1 MFRRV
6 ILAVLLLAL
15 SLAADKKPKGAPLA
29 LLTDQTADI
38 QNLAVSSAAQ
48 PCTNYAWAI
57 AVETMLRIQNVPLDQ
72 HFWVQKATG
81 GELCIDPT
89 PDLDRLTR
97 ALDGI
102 YTLDDGRKFKLETEV
117 IPGAKAIPADAIG
130 PLKKGI
136 PVLVFW
142 KSHAYVL
149 RGATYDEYIYP
160 NNQRMYQ
167 LKEFRMVDPLAKGK
181 ERSVSFV
188 NGTDDPSEIA
198 AFVTVTATPV
208 TQLPW
213 VRQPNWQNE
222 TKW

>member
-29 LLTDQTADI
+29 MLPDQTADI
-38 QNLAVSSAAQ
+38 QNLAVSMAAQ
-48 PCTNYAWAI
+48 PCTNYGWAI

-81 GELCIDPT
+81 GELCIDPA

-117 IPGAKAIPADAIG
+117 ILGAKATPADAIG

-142 KSHAYVL
+142 KSRAYVL
-149 RGATYDEYIYP
+149 RGATFDEYIYP

-181 ERSVSFV
+181 ERAVAFV
-188 NGTDDPSEIA
+188 NGTDDPAEIA
-198 AFVTVTATPV
+198 AFVIVTATPV

-213 VRQPNWQNE
+213 VRQPNWQTE

>member
-29 LLTDQTADI
+29 KLPDQTADI
-38 QNLAVSSAAQ
+38 QNLVVMPASQ
-48 PCTNYAWAI
+48 PCTNYAWAV

-81 GELCIDPT
+81 GELCIDPI
-89 PDLDRLTR
+89 PDLERLTR
-97 ALDGI
+97 ALNGL
-102 YTLDDGRKFKLETEV
+102 YTLDDGRKFKLEAEV
-117 IPGAKAIPADAIG
+117 FAGAPTNPADAIG

-136 PVLVFW
+136 PLLIFW
-142 KSHAYVL
+142 KSRAYIL

-160 NNQRMYQ
+160 NNQRMYELHE
-167 LKEFRMVDPLAKGK
+167 LKLLDPLVKGK
-181 ERSVSFV
+181 ERYVSFV
-188 NGTDDPSEIA
+188 NGTDDPADITA
-198 AFVTVTATPV
+198 VVLVTATPS

-213 VRQPNWQNE
+213 VRQPNWQTE